1 MKKTLLTIIAALLL
15 GGVVNAQ
22 GWGETDSHAK
32 SSNTPIVAS
41 VKLDGNAVT
50 PNASYR
56 LGAFVGEELRG
67 IAAQHTD
74 DNFWIQVFYN
84 QGTNETITFKFYDGT
99 QEYTTCS
106 VTKAT
111 QEEGWG
117 TPTNPVVLDFAT
129 TQTQSMTLA
138 QGWSWWST
146 PIEMNNVDGLTL
158 LENSMGADG
167 YFIRNQNGLSVE
179 YDPDWGWWGD
189 EFEIRNESMY
199 EIKMSNTK
207 TATIAG
213 TWANPASHPIS
224 ISNGWNWIGY
234 PEHTSLEI
242 NEAFSS
248 LSSCEDDILQT
259 RNDGYSIYVPDYGF
273 WGDIE
278 YMVPGNGYKYKY
290 MGTQSQTFTYPS
302 NRNHSSNVIQSNV
315 AVSPESASH
324 QYMMNVIASVELND
338 VEIESEGYEI
348 IALFNGESRGRAKLR
363 YCEPTGH
370 YVALLTIYSDKSE
383 RLQFQL
389 EDVNNNITYLG
400 DETVLFESELVLGSL
415 KSPYPIHFGNVGING
430 MMLTNIFPN
439 PTDKGRVLSI
449 DMTGCPEYK
458 ESCVVELFNSV
469 GEKVSMETSS
479 SNPISVKAPN
489 VAGIYV
495 VRLTIDRKFYY
506 GKIVVID

>member
-1 MKKTLLTIIAALLL
+1 
-15 GGVVNAQ
+15 
-22 GWGETDSHAK
+22 
-32 SSNTPIVAS
+32 
-41 VKLDGNAVT
+41 
-50 PNASYR
+50 
-56 LGAFVGEELRG
+56 
-67 IAAQHTD
+67 
-74 DNFWIQVFYN
+74 
-84 QGTNETITFKFYDGT
+84 
-99 QEYTTCS
+99 
-106 VTKAT
+106 
-111 QEEGWG
+111 
-117 TPTNPVVLDFAT
+117 
-129 TQTQSMTLA
+129 
-138 QGWSWWST
+138 
-146 PIEMNNVDGLTL
+146 MNNVDGLTL